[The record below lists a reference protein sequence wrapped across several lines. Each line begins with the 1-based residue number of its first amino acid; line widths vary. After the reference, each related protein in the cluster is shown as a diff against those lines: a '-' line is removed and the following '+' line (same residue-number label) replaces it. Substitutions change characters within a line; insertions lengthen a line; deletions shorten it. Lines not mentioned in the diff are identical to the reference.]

1 MKHWTQLQRSSAQT
15 IRAYQNKKLNEFV
28 NFYLYPFSP
37 FYKKLFDQHQISPR
51 AIRSVEDLA
60 QLPFTTKNDFVDET
74 DPDKFRKFVL
84 QPSLESI
91 KKAWPMPKL
100 LALKLARWAQ
110 GEPRVRGKL
119 NREFRPVFMTFT
131 SGTTQNPVAY
141 FYSRHD
147 IHNLSVA
154 GERLIDVLDV
164 APADYLLNLFPYA
177 PHLAFWQ
184 VVLGGLAAG
193 NFILSTGGGKVYGT
207 EGNIKAITKFRPSVL
222 MGTPG
227 YVYHILREAKE
238 RGCALDFLRK
248 VVLGAA
254 RIEPFFKIKLAELLT
269 AAGAGGVK
277 VLGTYGFTE
286 ARMAWTECP
295 ADNSVST
302 GYHTYPDKEIFEIID
317 PETGRVRGEGEDG
330 ELVYTSIDSRGS
342 SVLRYR
348 TGDFVKG
355 GITYRPCPHCGRTVP
370 RISSDISRFSD
381 VKDLRLTKIKG
392 SLVNLSKCSFLL
404 SEFRDIEEWQLEIC
418 KKDDDP
424 YELDRINI
432 YVACKESVCRDD
444 LKEALTKKFRL
455 ETEVSPNAVI
465 FLPLK
470 DMISRL
476 ELEIAGKEKRIID
489 RRVNLMHNIKNV
501 STHEKE

>member
-1 MKHWTQLQRSSAQT
+1 MKDWARLQRSSART
-15 IRAYQNKKLNEFV
+15 IRAYQNQKLHEFINV
-28 NFYLYPFSP
+28 YVYPFSP
-37 FYKKLFDQHQISPR
+37 FYKQLFDKHHISPR
-51 AIRSVEDLA
+51 SIRSVEDLVH
-60 QLPFTTKNDFVDET
+60 LPFTTKSDFVDKTNPE
-74 DPDKFRKFVL
+74 KFREFIL
-84 QPSLESI
+84 RPSVESI
-91 KKAWPMPKL
+91 KSAWPFPRR
-100 LALKLARWAQ
+100 LALKLARWAK
-110 GEPRVRGKL
+110 GEARLREEF

-147 IHNLSVA
+147 ILALSEA
-154 GERLIDVLDV
+154 GERLIDVLGV
-164 APADYLLNLFPYA
+164 SSADYLLNLFPYA

-207 EGNIKAITKFRPSVL
+207 EGNIKALGKIRPAVL
-222 MGTPG
+222 LGTPG
-227 YVYHILREAKE
+227 YVYHILREAKGK
-238 RGCALDFLRK
+238 GCDLAFVKK

-254 RIEPFFKIKLAELLT
+254 RIEPSFKLRLAELM
-269 AAGAGGVK
+269 AGLGVGK
-277 VLGTYGFTE
+277 VEILGTYGFTE

-295 ADNSVST
+295 AGHGVST

-317 PETGRVRGEGEDG
+317 PKTGRVLGDGEDG

-355 GITYRPCPHCGRTVP
+355 GLTSQPCPYCGRTVP

-381 VKDLRLTKIKG
+381 IKDLRLTKIRG
-392 SLVNLSKCSFLL
+392 SLVNLSKCSALL
-404 SEFRDIEEWQLEIC
+404 SEFRDIEEWQMEIG

-424 YELDRINI
+424 YELDVINI
-432 YVACKESVCRDD
+432 YIACGESVSQDK
-444 LKEALTKKFRL
+444 LKEALIKKFCL

-465 FLPLK
+465 FLPLG
-470 DMISRL
+470 DLIARL
-476 ELEIAGKEKRIID
+476 GLETGGKEKRIID
-489 RRVNLMHNIKNV
+489 RRVNLMHNIKNI
-501 STHEKE
+501 SIKDNI

>member
-1 MKHWTQLQRSSAQT
+1 MNSWTQLQRSSAQT
-15 IRAYQNKKLNEFV
+15 IRACQNRKLNEFI

-37 FYKKLFDQHQISPR
+37 FYKNLFDQHRIPPR
-51 AIRSVEDLA
+51 SIRSVEDLA
-60 QLPFTTKNDFVDET
+60 RIPFTTKNDFVGET
-74 DPDKFRKFVL
+74 NPDKFREFVL
-84 QPSLESI
+84 RPSPESVQ
-91 KKAWPMPKL
+91 KAWPFPKL
-100 LALKLARWAQ
+100 LALKLSRWAK
-110 GEPRVRGKL
+110 GESRLREEFA
-119 NREFRPVFMTFT
+119 REFRPVFMTFT

-141 FYSRHD
+141 FYSRYD
-147 IHNLSVA
+147 IDNLSLA

-207 EGNIKAITKFRPSVL
+207 EGNIKAIMKLRPAVL
-222 MGTPG
+222 LGTPG

-238 RGCALDFLRK
+238 RGCVLDFVRK

-254 RIEPFFKIKLAELLT
+254 RIEPFFKLKLTEIMSEL
-269 AAGAGGVK
+269 GAGEVK

-295 ADNSVST
+295 ADHSAST

-317 PETGRVRGEGEDG
+317 PETGQVRPEGGDG

-355 GITYRPCPHCGRTVP
+355 GITYQPCPYCGRTVP
-370 RISSDISRFSD
+370 RISSDISRISD
-381 VKDLRLTKIKG
+381 VRDLRLTKIKG
-392 SLVNLSKCSFLL
+392 SLVNLSKCSALL
-404 SEFRDIEEWQLEIC
+404 EEFREIEEWQMEIC
-418 KKDDDP
+418 KKDGDP
-424 YELDRINI
+424 YELDQINI
-432 YVACKESVCRDD
+432 YIACKESVARDR
-444 LKEALTKKFRL
+444 LKEAVTKKFYL
-455 ETEVSPNAVI
+455 ETEVSPNAVV
-465 FLPLK
+465 FLPLQ
-470 DMISRL
+470 DLVARL
-476 ELEIAGKEKRIID
+476 ELEISGKEKRIID
-489 RRVNLMHNIKNV
+489 RRGYLRHNIKN
-501 STHEKE
+501 TLTDKKE